1 MPIPVPRFKP
11 REIQIAD
18 ICAREIWAGK
28 GFVRYSR
35 QPISE
40 EELLELF
47 APAGL
52 SLNNGATP
60 AASFSMDSI
69 NKLAKVSKLNRYHY
83 QTPYQNG
90 ITNFHSTVQPSYTL
104 WKNKSPKLKKHQ
116 YSTQINLDWNKLIE
130 PSRQTPKGLKTYERI
145 QIANRVLF
153 FALPDMPFFI
163 TSDFLRMKI
172 GLTGNNKK
180 KLLPVFNDEMAAGL
194 KRNKSH
200 LGKLTLPP
208 AASMSPQ
215 LWGYI
220 NQSDWWQRRVL
231 DLAMMIHQNP
241 NIIFTK
247 KVQKKIDQLSP
258 IKKQVVKKKTKSLRK
273 SRVKPATIAS
283 PP

>member
-1 MPIPVPRFKP
+1 MPIPVPLFKP
-11 REIQIAD
+11 RDIQIAD

-28 GFVRYSR
+28 GFIKYAR
-35 QPISE
+35 QSISE
-40 EELLELF
+40 EELLERF

-52 SLNNGATP
+52 SLKNSATT
-60 AASFSMDSI
+60 ALSFSIDSI
-69 NKLAKVSKLNRYHY
+69 NKLEKVSKLDRYRY
-83 QTPYQNG
+83 QTLYLNG
-90 ITNFHSTVQPSYTL
+90 INHFHSTVFPTYTR
-104 WKNKSPKLKKHQ
+104 WKNRSPKLKRHQ
-116 YSTQINLDWNKLIE
+116 YPTQINLDWNNLIA
-130 PSRQTPKGLKTYERI
+130 PVHQTPKGLKTYERI

-163 TSDFLRMKI
+163 TSAFLRKKL

-180 KLLPVFNDEMAAGL
+180 KLLPAFNDEMMAGL
-194 KRNKSH
+194 KRNKSR

-231 DLAMMIHQNP
+231 DLAMLIHQNP
-241 NIIFTK
+241 NMIFTK
-247 KVQKKIDQLSP
+247 KVQKNIDKLLP
-258 IKKQVVKKKTKSLRK
+258 IKKQRVKKKPKSMRK
-273 SRVKPATIAS
+273 SSVKPATTAS